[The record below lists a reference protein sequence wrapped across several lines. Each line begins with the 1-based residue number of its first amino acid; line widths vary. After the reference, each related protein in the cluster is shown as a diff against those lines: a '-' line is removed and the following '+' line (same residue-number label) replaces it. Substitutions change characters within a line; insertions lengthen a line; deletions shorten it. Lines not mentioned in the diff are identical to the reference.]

1 MNCDKCTV
9 SYSKQK
15 LCGWRIGLGALAVAP
30 AALCL
35 TPLAW
40 AAASGSVP
48 AGNKPTPDPSPYE
61 RKVSLP
67 PLVLLAPDQTKGQSF
82 EPQKYRLSFVCLLG
96 TWNKQ
101 SDQVH
106 LYFEKNH
113 EFFVERKI
121 AAVAAFSHDTAE
133 NLKLWAEQRKPRYL
147 FGLAPTEFVDQL
159 KNPKVPTC
167 WLLSR
172 EGQLLRKF
180 ELPSEKDLGSVYD
193 KLKRWTDF

>member
-1 MNCDKCTV
+1 MMCDKFAG
-9 SYSKQK
+9 SRANQK
-15 LCGWRIGLGALAVAP
+15 MCGWPFSIRTQIVGV
-30 AALCL
+30 AALL
-35 TPLAW
+35 VVPNAF
-40 AAASGSVP
+40 AAGTGSVP

-61 RKVSLP
+61 RRISLP
-67 PLVLLAPDQTKGQSF
+67 TLSLLAPDQPKGQSF
-82 EPQKYRLSFVCLLG
+82 DPKAYRLSFVCLFG

-121 AAVAAFSHDTAE
+121 AAVAAFSHDTIE
-133 NLKLWAEQRKPRYL
+133 NLRVWGEKYKPRYL

-180 ELPSEKDLGSVYD
+180 ELPTEKDLSSVYD
-193 KLKRWTDF
+193 KLKQWTDF